1 MRLKWAK
8 NFPAFFVIAVFLLFL
23 LGENLI
29 INIIIISGIVILIAL
44 ELLYSIKYKES
55 DFAYS
60 SINRVTSFIMI
71 PTLGLSVVLFFFGCF
86 YSCAAN
92 FGRSRFKDLQPNY
105 ISIRRKN
112 TNVSNIEAYNASTIT
127 VDVVSTDTENEEL
140 LVITT
145 LEYNETWVYDLC
157 ISFTKNDEDNVDTM
171 LKYVYVNETSI
182 EGTFDSSTNTY
193 NYDFSDDESI
203 KERFKLK
210 LVYETKIK
218 YVSIDEYKGFYL
230 TLDKKPDNDII
241 VSSDY
246 RAINQPKLGHA
257 QYFIVSA
264 DTPSK
269 YLSSTAYLKR
279 GLLEVFIPVY
289 VIFGSIVL
297 LKSIALIVYKTKG
310 KKETE

>member
-23 LGENLI
+23 IGENLI

-71 PTLGLSVVLFFFGCF
+71 PTLGLSVVLFFMGSL
-86 YSCAAN
+86 YTCAAN

-112 TNVSNIEAYNASTIT
+112 TNFSAVPYDASTIT
-127 VDVVSTDTENEEL
+127 VDVVSTDTVNEEL

-145 LEYNETWVYDLC
+145 LEYNETWVHNLR
-157 ISFTKNDEDNVDTM
+157 ISFTKKDEDNVDTM

-193 NYDFSDDESI
+193 NYVISDDESI
-203 KERFKLK
+203 TEGFKLK

-230 TLDKKPDNDII
+230 TLDKKPVNDII

-246 RAINQPKLGHA
+246 MAINQPKYGFA

-279 GLLEVFIPVY
+279 GLLEVMIPVY

-297 LKSIALIVYKTKG
+297 LKSIAFIVYKTKE